1 MRLVVLSYSHH
12 GRSIGQTVRA
22 LGHDII
28 GVMDGEEA
36 PRQQL
41 AEIFQCP
48 GFATAGECL
57 DAVQPAAALVAGK
70 HIEMPDHV
78 QACVDRRIPY
88 LLDKPFADCAD
99 RLRPAAEASAKY
111 GVFSALTLPNRASRI
126 VATVERLLADGTLGD
141 LVQYSCRLN
150 NGPPSRYDPTPSAW
164 HNDPAISGGGSWAVE
179 AAHGIDTF
187 LQFVGEQTVHV
198 VGAIMSN
205 ATHGRTVEDIGLGM
219 LRTDGGVTGFIESG
233 YAYPAGVRGGDHF
246 FRFIGTRAMVFQQYG
261 KEGEPLIE
269 VHTTE
274 GVQFSEDLSHGERM
288 KNIVDQA
295 LTALA
300 AGGSFTPNIDQA
312 VRILEI
318 QDAVYDHARR
328 SALTNGPYPMGTP
341 PMASNDADATAKNYG
356 L

>member
-1 MRLVVLSYSHH
+1 M
-12 GRSIGQTVRA
+12 
-22 LGHDII
+22 
-28 GVMDGEEA
+28 
-36 PRQQL
+36 
-41 AEIFQCP
+41 
-48 GFATAGECL
+48 
-57 DAVQPAAALVAGK
+57 
-70 HIEMPDHV
+70 
-78 QACVDRRIPY
+78 
-88 LLDKPFADCAD
+88 
-99 RLRPAAEASAKY
+99 
-111 GVFSALTLPNRASRI
+111 
-126 VATVERLLADGTLGD
+126 ERLLADGTLGD
-141 LVQYSCRLN
+141 LVQYSSRLN

-219 LRTDGGVTGFIESG
+219 LRTDGGVTGVIESG

-261 KEGEPLIE
+261 KEGESLIE

-300 AGGSFTPNIDQA
+300 AGRSFTPNIDQA

-328 SALTNGPYPMGTP
+328 SALTNGPHPMGTP
-341 PMASNDADATAKNYG
+341 PTASNDADATAKNYG